1 MVDGVRHTMR
11 ADKTPPPKTTGIRK
25 PNPREIGRAWR
36 ERTGPDTMPVQARP
50 DTSCAPVPPRSSF
63 LDTAYGLSY
72 VMETVADV
80 ANQFAPKVQKKK
92 QTNPI
97 TDFFSSF
104 VNTNTKYNQAVDLK
118 KVDPK
123 AAEATTQTVKGFLA
137 TNKPTEVGDAET
149 FANNLIYSM
158 NPKGDGKTVTADQAM
173 KYIEGLNADYQT
185 EAGHEVL
192 KSMIDELKD
201 KDGNISCEK
210 LKSAFM
216 AAVKDGKTDTNSFNM
231 ALTNEGLKKAMVGKD
246 GKSYILQ
253 MTKNGIKAYLE
264 KDGKIGE
271 EVPFDQSN
279 FME

>member
-11 ADKTPPPKTTGIRK
+11 ADKTPPPKTTGIPKPDLRK
-25 PNPREIGRAWR
+25 IKRGWI
-36 ERTGPDTMPVQARP
+36 ERTGPDTMPPRAHA
-50 DTSCAPVPPRSSF
+50 DNKSCAPVQGNSF
-63 LDTAYGLSY
+63 LNTATGIAYLA
-72 VMETVADV
+72 ETVADV
-80 ANQFAPKVQKKK
+80 ANQFAPKVQNKK

-97 TDFFSSF
+97 TNFFSSF

-216 AAVKDGKTDTNSFNM
+216 AAVKDGKTDTNSFNE
-231 ALTNEGLKKAMVGKD
+231 ALVNEGLKKAMVGKD